1 MNATPLSR
9 RLATYGSIAAL
20 LVWGVLFIY
29 LYTSGRIQQ
38 QVTPKF
44 QLFALAAGFGMCVLA
59 LFNLI
64 TLKVKT
70 ACCHDH
76 EEGHSQ
82 EDADHEH
89 DECCG
94 HQHGPECGSR
104 GHAHA
109 HSAHQHHAHEHH
121 HEHDHEHGCCG
132 HEHHD
137 HGQAS
142 PVAAEH
148 THKHDDAHGCC
159 GHDHHDHA
167 HSHSAAHDHDHDH
180 DHESPPGNIMVAI
193 LILLVPVLLAAR
205 ISPEQ
210 FSPDYV
216 IKWDTINR
224 MIRRQNARQQVESMQ
239 SAENKA
245 LAATTKSVT
254 TPGGADLPAA
264 PASAASQTAPDQSP
278 APAVADG
285 ASGTPGNTGETAKKE
300 GEWKEFSLADLER
313 MVPRSSAG
321 NFTLD
326 IVQIFYTTSDKEVR
340 KVLAGQ
346 PIETTAQ
353 VMQEKIDNPD
363 GRRLRLF
370 QLYIECCAADA
381 RPISVPIEFK
391 DKAPAIKDN
400 GWAKITGTINYYEQ
414 DGEIIPLITVKSM
427 EEAPEPKQD
436 LLY

>member
-1 MNATPLSR
+1 
-9 RLATYGSIAAL
+9 
-20 LVWGVLFIY
+20 
-29 LYTSGRIQQ
+29 
-38 QVTPKF
+38 
-44 QLFALAAGFGMCVLA
+44 
-59 LFNLI
+59 
-64 TLKVKT
+64 
-70 ACCHDH
+70 
-76 EEGHSQ
+76 
-82 EDADHEH
+82 
-89 DECCG
+89 
-94 HQHGPECGSR
+94 
-104 GHAHA
+104 
-109 HSAHQHHAHEHH
+109 
-121 HEHDHEHGCCG
+121 
-132 HEHHD
+132 
-137 HGQAS
+137 
-142 PVAAEH
+142 
-148 THKHDDAHGCC
+148 
-159 GHDHHDHA
+159 
-167 HSHSAAHDHDHDH
+167 
-180 DHESPPGNIMVAI
+180 MVAI

-224 MIRRQNARQQVESMQ
+224 MIRRQNARQQIESIQ

-245 LAATTKSVT
+245 LAAATKSAT
-254 TPGGADLPAA
+254 TPGGADNHAA
-264 PASAASQTAPDQSP
+264 PAAAAAAATSQTAPDQSP
-278 APAVADG
+278 APAVPDAV
-285 ASGTPGNTGETAKKE
+285 SGTPGNTGETAKKE

-391 DKAPAIKDN
+391 EKAPAIKDN